1 MKKPFYYGGQAVIEG
16 VMMMGPKEYAVSVRK
31 ADGTIITKKADH
43 QSIKTKYPILKW
55 PIVRGFVN
63 LVEMMALGMKNIT
76 WSANQAGEEDEEL
89 GFWGLFLS
97 IAIALV
103 VVVGVFIAA
112 PVFAGTWLHPYIGD
126 FGRSLIEG
134 VIRIALFILYV
145 VLIRRMEDIRR
156 VFQYHGAEHKSIA
169 ALENG
174 DVLTSEAASKYTTLH
189 MRCGTAFML
198 MVMIV
203 MIIVFTFVGQTQ
215 GSLGRI
221 VIKLLLLPVI
231 AGLTY
236 EVTHFAAG
244 HCQYRLVRWLMAP
257 GLWMQKLTTEE
268 PSLDQIEVA
277 LTSLKA
283 VMPDY
288 YENHPEETPPL
299 FEEDYLKLQE
309 EKEALSEE

>member
-31 ADGTIITKKADH
+31 ENGEIVTKKEPVDT
-43 QSIKTKYPILKW
+43 IKNKYPILKW
-55 PIVRGFVN
+55 PIIRGFVN
-63 LVEMMALGMKNIT
+63 LVEMMVLGMKNIA

-89 GFWGLFLS
+89 GFWGMFLA
-97 IAIALV
+97 IALALV
-103 VVVGVFIAA
+103 VVIGLFIAA
-112 PVFAGTWLHPYIGD
+112 PVFLGTWLHPVIGD
-126 FGRSLIEG
+126 FGRSLVEG
-134 VIRIALFILYV
+134 VIRIAAFILYI

-169 ALENG
+169 ALEHG
-174 DVLTSEAASKYTTLH
+174 DELTPQAAAKYTTLH

-203 MIIVFTFVGQTQ
+203 MIVVFTFVGQTET
-215 GSLGRI
+215 SWARI
-221 VIKLLLLPVI
+221 LIKIISMPVI

-236 EVTHFAAG
+236 EVTRFCAG
-244 HCQYRLVRWLMAP
+244 HCQYKIVRALMAP

-268 PSLDQIEVA
+268 PDLGQLEVA

-283 VMPDY
+283 VIPNY
-288 YENHPEETPPL
+288 YEEHPEELPAVSQ
-299 FEEDYLKLQE
+299 EISGNKEIEDVNG
-309 EKEALSEE
+309 